1 MDKNSFMKSWEEVM
15 GTSLTKED
23 FFIGLLIVAAGL
35 VLLQVG
41 EIVGNML
48 SSFHWV

>member
-1 MDKNSFMKSWEEVM
+1 MEKKSFLESWQEVM

-23 FFIGLLIVAAGL
+23 FFIGLLMVAAGL

-41 EIVGNML
+41 EIVANIL
-48 SSFHWV
+48 SSFHWT